1 MNSPRLATIGR
12 RMFLGGL
19 GLGVLAA
26 SFAAEAQQTTR
37 RPLVGFLCN
46 TMKLARAFGEGL
58 RELGYVDGR
67 NIFVEYRC
75 AEGRMERGPDLAA
88 ALLRL
93 KPDLLVGASDPLVKV
108 LVDAT
113 HTIPIVMTSS
123 GDPVGNQFVDSLA
136 RPGRNVTGVSIIA
149 PELAGKRLEL
159 LKTVAPEIAELTVL
173 VNPTNPNASRQ
184 LRETEA
190 AARSLG
196 VRLKVLR
203 VPSTTEFDKTFSGM
217 GRASATAL
225 FISSDGLFL
234 AERRRIADIALANRM
249 PAIGFAREFAEDG
262 ILMAYGSS
270 LPALYHRAAVYVDK
284 ILKGAKPADLP
295 VEQPTKFEL
304 VINLKTAKAPGL
316 TIPQSL
322 LVRADEIIR

>member
-1 MNSPRLATIGR
+1 MRLT
-12 RMFLGGL
+12 GL
-19 GLGVLAA
+19 AVILAVGFSLA
-26 SFAAEAQQTTR
+26 PLAAEAQQTTR

-46 TMKLARAFGEGL
+46 TTKLARAFGEGL

-75 AEGRMERGPDLAA
+75 AEGRTERGPDLAA

-93 KPDLLVGASDPLVKV
+93 KPDLLVGASDPLVKA

-113 HTIPIVMTSS
+113 HTIPVVMTSS

-203 VPSTTEFDKTFSGM
+203 VPTITEFDKTFSGM
-217 GRASATAL
+217 GRASAAL

-249 PAIGFAREFAEDG
+249 PAMGFAREFAEDG
-262 ILMAYGSS
+262 ILMAYGAS

-284 ILKGAKPADLP
+284 ILKGAKPADL
-295 VEQPTKFEL
+295 
-304 VINLKTAKAPGL
+304 
-316 TIPQSL
+316 
-322 LVRADEIIR
+322 

>member
-1 MNSPRLATIGR
+1 MNLVG
-12 RMFLGGL
+12 
-19 GLGVLAA
+19 
-26 SFAAEAQQTTR
+26 TTR
-37 RPLVGFLCN
+37 GCRHRAADGA
-46 TMKLARAFGEGL
+46 AR
-58 RELGYVDGR
+58 Y
-67 NIFVEYRC
+67 
-75 AEGRMERGPDLAA
+75 ERRDHTAA
-88 ALLRL
+88 PFDYLNCGSWA
-93 KPDLLVGASDPLVKV
+93 
-108 LVDAT
+108 
-113 HTIPIVMTSS
+113 
-123 GDPVGNQFVDSLA
+123 
-136 RPGRNVTGVSIIA
+136 
-149 PELAGKRLEL
+149 
-159 LKTVAPEIAELTVL
+159 
-173 VNPTNPNASRQ
+173 NASRQ

-304 VINLKTAKAPGL
+304 VINLKTAKALGI
-316 TIPQSL
+316 TIPPHL
-322 LVRADEIIR
+322 LMLADEVLQ

>member
-1 MNSPRLATIGR
+1 MDRRAFVTAVFSMLAR
-12 RMFLGGL
+12 PL
-19 GLGVLAA
+19 
-26 SFAAEAQQTTR
+26 AAEAQQTTR

-46 TMKLARAFGEGL
+46 TTKLARAFGEGL

-93 KPDLLVGASDPLVKV
+93 KPDLLVGASDPLVKA

-113 HTIPIVMTSS
+113 HTIPVVMTSS

-203 VPSTTEFDKTFSGM
+203 VPSITEFDKTFSGM
-217 GRASATAL
+217 GRASAAL

-249 PAIGFAREFAEDG
+249 PAMGFAREFAEDG
-262 ILMAYGSS
+262 ILMAYGAS

-304 VINLKTAKAPGL
+304 VINLKTAKALGL
-316 TIPQSL
+316 TIPHSL
-322 LVRADEIIR
+322 LLRADEVIQ

>member
-1 MNSPRLATIGR
+1 
-12 RMFLGGL
+12 MFLGGL
-19 GLGVLAA
+19 SLGVLAA

-37 RPLVGFLCN
+37 RQLVGFLCN
-46 TMKLARAFGEGL
+46 TTKLARAFGEGL

-75 AEGRMERGPDLAA
+75 AEGRTERG
-88 ALLRL
+88 
-93 KPDLLVGASDPLVKV
+93 
-108 LVDAT
+108 
-113 HTIPIVMTSS
+113 
-123 GDPVGNQFVDSLA
+123 
-136 RPGRNVTGVSIIA
+136 

-159 LKTVAPEIAELTVL
+159 LKTVVPEIAELTVL

-225 FISSDGLFL
+225 FISSDGLFF
-234 AERRRIADIALANRM
+234 AERRRIAEIALANRM
-249 PAIGFAREFAEDG
+249 PAMGFAREFAEDG
-262 ILMAYGSS
+262 ILMAYGAS

-284 ILKGAKPADLP
+284 ILKGAKPGDLP

-304 VINLKTAKAPGL
+304 VINLKTAKALGL
-316 TIPQSL
+316 TIPHSL
-322 LVRADEIIR
+322 LVRADQIIE